1 MRFIPSGP
9 SLPDELLSARDAD
22 EVLFFC
28 GAGVSQAEANLPNF
42 AVLAEKVLGLLG
54 SALDSPARR
63 LFDAGREFERKTGLT
78 GLVATDRIFG
88 MLEREFEPTEV
99 REAVAIALKPEFDY
113 SLGAH
118 RIMLDLSRTRAGVA
132 RLVTT
137 NFDLLFE
144 ECEPGIASSNPPHLP
159 DPRRDI
165 DFRGIIHLHGRVESD
180 YRRACDDE
188 FVLSSADFG
197 HAYLADGWATR
208 YIQALLRRF
217 RIVFVGYSA
226 DDPPVQYLLEALNR
240 FEKPS
245 HKLYAFQSG
254 DTTQAIAQWAHKGVE
269 PIVYDS
275 ANGHAALWKTLS
287 AWAERSRDVDG
298 WHDRLITS
306 ASIGPALM
314 APHERGMIAH
324 VASTTTGAR
333 MLASAVNPLPADW
346 LCVFDP
352 NARYAPINWVDQYD
366 QTSPQFDPFEAFG
379 LDSDTPPVPVDP
391 DQMFM
396 KRAVQQNAWNGIAL
410 LPVDCANLLSESV
423 AQLCGLHADIAA
435 NLPPRLWQL
444 GIWLV
449 RVSDQ
454 PAALWWSAKQG
465 RLHPLIQQRIEWSL
479 RNDAARYTSA
489 VRDGW
494 RILLA
499 SWQQKAFDRDSN
511 RYDIEAKTKLEGWT
525 PSLVRQ
531 TIELYHPVLTVA
543 PVNSYMA
550 PQEQPELSLKDIV
563 RIDVEYPRPYE
574 GFEIPSEILGYAT
587 ALFRQKLEYAV
598 QIEREI
604 NCHDDLY
611 FDTTRADD
619 GYELDE
625 DSHGLTGHL
634 AIFTNMVAR
643 LTEVDRTAAREEVAR
658 WSGKSDPLFTRLR
671 IWAAGRNNLTTPEEA
686 GQIFL
691 GLSDDTFWTSRQER
705 DLLFSL
711 RDRWSELPL
720 SMICEIETRICEG
733 QIPWTAQRED
743 RNQLVAHY
751 RLSRIQWLSTQGVK
765 FSFDLSAEI
774 TKLRVLEPEWTED
787 SAAYTAQP
795 SVSRVFS
802 IETDTNAALLEQLP
816 IGEVLEKAAALGQ
829 YDFASR
835 VRRKPFYGLAV
846 DRPVRALSVL
856 TDAARKDVF
865 EAWAW
870 VELLSSEK
878 NRKLSTRFLSTT
890 GHRLARVSSSNLVE
904 IVHPVSAWL
913 REHAGRLFSELP
925 VVFDL
930 VWDAAVKALM
940 TAPEVKRYP
949 RPDRAWADEGLN
961 SPVGNMVEAL
971 FVDPAKMA
979 FEPLAGLPNTWQRR
993 LDQLLGLPGDR
1004 RSHAIVMISLRLNWL
1019 FQTDPNWTQ
1028 AQLVSLAGGMEDD
1041 SMAFWA
1047 GYFWRAQK
1055 PQRDLYLRLK
1065 PGFIARARHSGQR
1078 RNDAN
1083 ALAGLL
1089 LAGWNDDEGVVDS
1102 ERLITNIEMRE
1113 ILIHAQDD
1121 LRTQMLWYLERWTLE
1136 PESRWGERL
1145 VPFLTQVWPR
1155 QRDVRTAS
1163 VSARLADLALAIP
1176 DRFPEI
1182 VEAILPRL
1190 VPANGASLRISPF
1203 LTGESSNTIAR
1214 RHPKA
1219 LLDLLWAILNEDP
1232 AAWPYGVDKLFSQL
1246 AERAETQ
1253 CDPRLAELRRREH
1266 RR

>member
-1 MRFIPSGP
+1 MRFIPDGP

-28 GAGVSQAEANLPNF
+28 GAGVSQAEAHLPNF
-42 AVLAEKVLGLLG
+42 AVLAENVLGLLG

-63 LFDAGREFERKTGLT
+63 LFDAGREFEKRTGLT

-99 REAVAIALKPEFDY
+99 REAVAIALKPKVDY
-113 SLGAH
+113 SLVAH
-118 RIMLDLSRTRAGVA
+118 RTMLDLSRTRAGVA

-144 ECEPGIASSNPPHLP
+144 DCEPGIVSSNPPHLP

-165 DFRGIIHLHGRVESD
+165 DFRGIIHLHGRVDSD

-240 FEKPS
+240 FEKPG

-254 DTTQAIAQWAHKGVE
+254 DTAQAIAQWAHKGVE

-306 ASIGPALM
+306 ASNGPALM
-314 APHERGMIAH
+314 APYERGMIAH

-333 MLASAVNPLPADW
+333 LLASADNPLPADW
-346 LCVFDP
+346 LCVFDRD
-352 NARYAPINWVDQYD
+352 ARYAPINRVDRYD
-366 QTSPQFDPFEAFG
+366 QTSPQFDPFDAFG
-379 LDSDTPPVPVDP
+379 LDSDTPPVPLDP
-391 DQMFM
+391 DQIFT
-396 KRAVQQNAWNGIAL
+396 KRAVQQDAWNGIAL
-410 LPVDCANLLSESV
+410 LPIDCANLLSESV
-423 AQLCGLHADIAA
+423 AQLCGVHADVAA
-435 NLPPRLWQL
+435 NPPPRLWQL
-444 GIWLV
+444 GMWLV
-449 RVSDQ
+449 RVSHQ
-454 PAALWWSAKQG
+454 PAALWWAAKQG
-465 RLHPLIQQRIEWSL
+465 RLHPLIQQRIEWAL
-479 RNDAARYTSA
+479 RHDAARYTSA

-499 SWQQKAFDRDSN
+499 SWQQKAFDRDYN

-525 PSLVRQ
+525 PSLVRE
-531 TIELYHPVLTVA
+531 TIELYQPVLTVE
-543 PVNSYMA
+543 PVNSDMA
-550 PQEQPELSLKDIV
+550 PQAHPELSLKDIV
-563 RIDVEYPRPYE
+563 RVDVEYPRPHE
-574 GFEIPSEILGYAT
+574 GLEIPPEILGYAT

-611 FDTTRADD
+611 FDTTRPDD
-619 GYELDE
+619 GYALDE
-625 DSHGLTGHL
+625 DSYGLTGHL
-634 AIFTNMVAR
+634 VIFTNMVAR
-643 LTEVDRTAAREEVAR
+643 LTEVDRTAAREETAQ

-671 IWAAGRNNLTTPEEA
+671 IWAAGRNDLTTPAEA

-691 GLSDDTFWTSRQER
+691 GLTDDTFWTSRQER

-720 SMICEIETRICEG
+720 SMICEIETRIRNG
-733 QIPWTAQRED
+733 QIPWAAQRED
-743 RNQLVAHY
+743 RDQLVAHY
-751 RLSRIQWLSTQGVK
+751 RLSRIHWLSTQGVN
-765 FSFDLSAEI
+765 FSFDLDAEVA
-774 TKLRVLEPEWTED
+774 KLRALAPDWTED
-787 SAAYTAQP
+787 SIAYTAQP
-795 SVSRVFS
+795 GVSRVYS
-802 IETDTNAALLEQLP
+802 IETDTDAAPLERIP
-816 IGEVLEKAAALGQ
+816 IGEVLEEALALGQ
-829 YDFASR
+829 YNFNSR
-835 VRRKPFYGLAV
+835 VRRQPFYGLAV
-846 DRPVRALSVL
+846 DRPIRALSVL
-856 TDAARKDVF
+856 TDAARKDIFVP
-865 EAWAW
+865 WAW
-870 VELLSSEK
+870 SAFLSSER
-878 NRKLSTRFLSTT
+878 NREMSSRFLSTI
-890 GHRLARVSSSNLVE
+890 GCRLARLSASNLVA
-904 IVHPVSAWL
+904 IIHPVSAWL
-913 REHAGRLFSELP
+913 REQAGRLFSELP
-925 VVFDL
+925 VIFDL
-930 VWDAAVKALM
+930 VWDATVVALM
-940 TAPEVKRYP
+940 TVPEVKRYP
-949 RPDRAWADEGLN
+949 RPDRAWVDEGLN
-961 SPVGNMVEAL
+961 SPVGHMVEAL
-971 FVDPAKMA
+971 FKDPAKMA
-979 FEPLAGLPNTWQRR
+979 FEPCAGLPDNWQRR
-993 LDQLLGLPGDR
+993 LKQLLNLPGDHR
-1004 RSHAIVMISLRLNWL
+1004 PHAIVMISPNLNWL

-1028 AQLVSLAGGMEDD
+1028 AQLVSLSGGEGDD

-1047 GYFWRAQK
+1047 GYFWRARK
-1055 PQRDLYLRLK
+1055 PPRPLYLRLK
-1065 PGFIARARHSGQR
+1065 PGFIALARQTGKR

-1089 LAGWNDDEGVVDS
+1089 LAGWGDDEGALDS
-1102 ERLITNIEMRE
+1102 ERLITNVEMRE
-1113 ILIHAQDD
+1113 ILIHADND
-1121 LRTQMLWYLERWTLE
+1121 LRTQVLWYLERWTLE
-1136 PESRWGERL
+1136 PESRWGDRV

-1155 QRDVRTAS
+1155 QRDVRTAP

-1182 VEAILPRL
+1182 VEAILPKL
-1190 VPANGASLRISPF
+1190 VPANGASLRISSV

-1214 RHPKA
+1214 SHPQA
-1219 LLDLLWAILNEDP
+1219 LLNLLWAILTEDP
-1232 AAWPYGVDKLFSQL
+1232 VAWPYGVDKLFSQL
-1246 AERAETQ
+1246 TESAETQ
-1253 CDPRLAELRRREH
+1253 NDPRLAELRRREQ